1 MIIQSKKAF
10 LFVFSH
16 FFTFFFFLIRSLET
30 RADYI
35 HLVQMPNLYRGIHRV
50 PDPNTA
56 TPTELQS
63 IAGLYAGRHFLA
75 FFISSG

>member
-1 MIIQSKKAF
+1 
-10 LFVFSH
+10 
-16 FFTFFFFLIRSLET
+16 LET

-63 IAGLYAGRHFLA
+63 IAGLYAGRHLLSLFDVWLT
-75 FFISSG
+75 FYLNDITFRP

>member
-1 MIIQSKKAF
+1 
-10 LFVFSH
+10 
-16 FFTFFFFLIRSLET
+16 LET

-63 IAGLYAGRHFLA
+63 IAGLYAGMRLPCFLC
-75 FFISSG
+75 FIWLTFDLNDIIFRS